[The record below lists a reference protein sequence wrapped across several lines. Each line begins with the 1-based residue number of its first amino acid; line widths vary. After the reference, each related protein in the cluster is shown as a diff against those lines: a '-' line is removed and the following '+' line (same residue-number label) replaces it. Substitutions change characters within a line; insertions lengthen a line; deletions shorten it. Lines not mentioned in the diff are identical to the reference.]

1 MGSVKYSENIQYIIK
16 KYDNCQKVFTKGV
29 RLLEIKKI
37 LSKDDKFTAD
47 DLAFIGNINN
57 KSDYVLMNLLE
68 QKMIEIQGKDFVKK
82 SHPKIQYIMSLLLDN
97 DIESLYDFYSG
108 SFDEYMKIC
117 NNSYSQIGSFNI
129 TFAVLIHLATK
140 IIRKCS

>member
-1 MGSVKYSENIQYIIK
+1 M
-16 KYDNCQKVFTKGV
+16 

-108 SFDEYMKIC
+108 SFD
-117 NNSYSQIGSFNI
+117 
-129 TFAVLIHLATK
+129 
-140 IIRKCS
+140 

>member
-1 MGSVKYSENIQYIIK
+1 MEL
-16 KYDNCQKVFTKGV
+16 KGV
-29 RLLEIKKI
+29 

-47 DLAFIGNINN
+47 ELAYIGNINT
-57 KSDYVLMNLLE
+57 KSEYILMNLLE
-68 QKMIEIQGKDFVKK
+68 KKMVEIQGKDFIRK

-97 DIESLYDFYSG
+97 DLENLFDFYSG

-117 NNSYSQIGSFNI
+117 DNNYSQIGSFNI